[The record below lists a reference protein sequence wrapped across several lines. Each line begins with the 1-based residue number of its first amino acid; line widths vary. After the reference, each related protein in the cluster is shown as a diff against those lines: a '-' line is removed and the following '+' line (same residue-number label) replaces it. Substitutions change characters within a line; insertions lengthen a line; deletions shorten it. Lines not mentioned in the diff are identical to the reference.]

1 MLWTEQTN
9 FRQGFTVRSQIRSQ
23 LSPSCLSRTGQ
34 RCIERR
40 GQWKLH
46 TRLRNYSRTYGFQV
60 HDAIARGCFWGFCA
74 SSMVR
79 VDMMQL
85 FTLCQLYIEHRH
97 ILQMICFCHFQN
109 VFFRYYLTAN
119 TCIHDGYSQY
129 DWPAGWRDD
138 VMSAGPCG
146 YVSPDGL
153 GTPEQFW
160 VSVFAIDC
168 GNKWLIFLPKF
179 QHMLIYIISNS
190 FDYRIVPK
198 HESYQT
204 RMYHRQLWALL
215 PAVAVIQLLIQLAI
229 PLLAIQLVI
238 QLVIRQR
245 KKFWYK
251 CQTLQY
257 QYRMCRPLIWQALP
271 SLEQVVMVK
280 PLSGKSIHK

>member
-1 MLWTEQTN
+1 
-9 FRQGFTVRSQIRSQ
+9 
-23 LSPSCLSRTGQ
+23 
-34 RCIERR
+34 
-40 GQWKLH
+40 
-46 TRLRNYSRTYGFQV
+46 
-60 HDAIARGCFWGFCA
+60 
-74 SSMVR
+74 
-79 VDMMQL
+79 
-85 FTLCQLYIEHRH
+85 
-97 ILQMICFCHFQN
+97 MICFCYYFQN

-138 VMSAGPCG
+138 VMSASRCG

-160 VSVFAIDC
+160 VSVFT
-168 GNKWLIFLPKF
+168 LIVVTNDWYFCQSF
-179 QHMLIYIISNS
+179 NACSYIIISNC
-190 FDYRIVPK
+190 FDHRIVPK

-215 PAVAVIQLLIQLAI
+215 PAVAVLQLLIQLAI
-229 PLLAIQLVI
+229 PLLAIQPVI

-251 CQTLQY
+251 CQILQY

-280 PLSGKSIHK
+280 PLSGKSIHKQFMRR